1 MTIVDLSRIQFAL
14 TTIIHFF
21 FVPLTLGLSILI
33 AMFETRYVITG
44 NVTYKHLAK
53 FWGKVFLIS
62 FAAGVVTG
70 IIQEFHFGMNWSEYT
85 RFMGDIFGAP
95 LAIEALLA
103 FYLESVF
110 IGLWVFGWERLPKKI
125 HLATA
130 WLVALA
136 SNISAFWIL
145 TANSFMQ
152 NPVGYAIVDG
162 RAVMTSFYALI
173 TNPNLPYQF
182 LHVLAAG
189 ITTAGFIVL
198 GFSAWQLLRKNG
210 EAEFF
215 QKAFRWA
222 AVYALIGSLAVIIVG
237 DAHGKFLA
245 QTQPMK
251 ISATEAVWD
260 TEPDAADLVLVAGI
274 DEEKGENSFELAI
287 PKALSFML
295 YNRFSGGVQGLHEL
309 QEQAAA
315 QYGSGDY
322 IPPVTITFWS
332 FRIMVG
338 TGFLMLLLSFL
349 ACIRPRVKFL
359 QKSTLFLKI
368 LLPAMALPYIACTF
382 GWILTES
389 ARQPWIVYGLQL
401 VRDAVSPNVPVGT
414 VLFSLVLFIVVLI
427 ALTAVTGWLMVD
439 PARLSRS
446 LSNQKGK
453 GGGKSWNSTLSGS
466 SWWPSFSPD
475 SSSWKGLTTGWGCCC
490 RFWGRMT
497 LSVG

>member
-1 MTIVDLSRIQFAL
+1 MSILDLSRIQFAV

-33 AMFETRYVITG
+33 AMFETRYVTSG
-44 NVTYKHLAK
+44 NETYKRMAK

-70 IIQEFHFGMNWSEYT
+70 IIQEFHFGMNWSEYA

-110 IGLWVFGWERLPKKI
+110 IGLWVFGWEKLSKGM
-125 HLATA
+125 HLAAA
-130 WLVALA
+130 WLVAIA
-136 SNISAFWIL
+136 SNISALWIL

-162 RAVMTSFYALI
+162 RAEMTSFYALI

-182 LHVLAAG
+182 LHVLSAG

-198 GFSAWQLLRKNG
+198 GFSAWHLLRGKG
-210 EAEFF
+210 GVDFF

-237 DAHGKFLA
+237 DAHGKYLA
-245 QTQPMK
+245 QAQPMK
-251 ISATEAVWD
+251 ISATEAVWN
-260 TEPDAADLVLVAGI
+260 TEPDAADLVLVAWI
-274 DEEKGENSFELAI
+274 DEERGGNDFELAI

-295 YNRFSGGVQGLHEL
+295 YNRFSGAVQGLHEL
-309 QEQAAA
+309 QEQETAL
-315 QYGSGDY
+315 YGPGNY

-338 TGFLMLLLSFL
+338 TGFLMLFL
-349 ACIRPRVKFL
+349 AFLALIRPRVKFL
-359 QKSTLFLKI
+359 QKSTLFLKS
-368 LLPAMALPYIACTF
+368 LLPAMALPYIACTS

-401 VRDAVSPNVPVGT
+401 VRDAVSPNVTVGT
-414 VLFSLVLFIVVLI
+414 ILFSLIVFLVVLV
-427 ALTAVTGWLMVD
+427 ALTIVAGSLM
-439 PARLSRS
+439 AQS
-446 LSNQKGK
+446 
-453 GGGKSWNSTLSGS
+453 GKSEPNLEPEAG
-466 SWWPSFSPD
+466 
-475 SSSWKGLTTGWGCCC
+475 
-490 RFWGRMT
+490 
-497 LSVG
+497 